1 VTAIDR
7 TRVLIVDDEPL
18 ARDCLRLPLAAR
30 NDVEIVGECGDG
42 AAAVNRIVEDPPDL
56 VFLDVQMPGLDGF
69 EVVERVGADRMPS
82 LIFVTAHGQHAVRAF
97 EVHAINYLMKPFTT
111 ARLHAAVDHARAR
124 LRSWQDDE
132 TVASLQRMRAGER
145 GASLTRPPASRLL
158 VREGERFRFLSVDD
172 VLWFEASRN
181 QVRAHVADGSHLLSM
196 PIGALAERLDP
207 ARFVRCHR
215 SSIVNLDAVREVQ
228 AWFGGDYIAVLVN
241 GAQVRVSRTHRA
253 AMLRPIV

>member
-1 VTAIDR
+1 MKI
-7 TRVLIVDDEPL
+7 RVLLVDDEPL
-18 ARDCLRLPLAAR
+18 ARDCLRLPLEAR
-30 NDVEIVGECGDG
+30 DDVEIAGECGDG
-42 AAAVNRIVEDPPDL
+42 AAAVARIIDDPPDL

-69 EVVERVGADRMPS
+69 EVVERVGADRMPP

-111 ARLHAAVDHARAR
+111 ARLHAALDHARTR
-124 LRSWQDDE
+124 LRTWHDDQ
-132 TVASLQRMRAGER
+132 TVASLQRMRAL
-145 GASLTRPPASRLL
+145 AAAPASRLL
-158 VREGERFRFLSVDD
+158 VREGDRFRFLAVGD

-181 QVRAHVADGSHLLSM
+181 QVIAHVADGSHVLTM
-196 PIGALAERLDP
+196 TIGALAERLDP

-228 AWFGGDYIAVLVN
+228 AWFGGDCIAVLVN
-241 GAQVRVSRTHRA
+241 GERVRVSRTHRA